1 MKRDM
6 DLVRLI
12 LLKIEDEYHDTYIY
26 GLTVEGYDLPTVAY
40 HCDILHDAG
49 YISYY
54 EPFHADDELQEFKV
68 GALTWAGN
76 EYLEKIRDNS
86 RWGKIK
92 RSLIDKGLPFT
103 IDMVKMI
110 ADAYIGAVAE
120 AAVKGIMSGHVDN

>member
-12 LLKIEDEYHDTYIY
+12 LLKIEDEYHDSYIY
-26 GLTVEGYDLPTVAY
+26 DLPVAGYDLPTVAY

-54 EPFHADDELQEFKV
+54 EPFHADDELQSFRV

-76 EYLEKIRDNS
+76 EYLEKVRDNS
-86 RWGKIK
+86 RWAKV
-92 RSLIDKGLPFT
+92 RQVMLDKGLPFT
-103 IDMVKMI
+103 IDMVKKI
-110 ADAYIGAVAE
+110 ADAYIGAVAD
-120 AAVKGIMSGHVDN
+120 AVVKGIMG

>member
-12 LLKIEDEYHDTYIY
+12 LLKIEEEYRDTAIY
-26 GLTVEGYDLPTVAY
+26 DLTVDGYDMSTVAY

-49 YISYY
+49 YISYF
-54 EPFHADDELQEFKV
+54 EPFHADDELQSFRV

-86 RWGKIK
+86 RWAEVKQVMI
-92 RSLIDKGLPFT
+92 RKGLPFT
-103 IDMVKMI
+103 IDMVKKI
-110 ADAYIGAVAE
+110 ADALIGAVAE
-120 AAVKGIMSGHVDN
+120 ATVKGIMG